1 MSSLLYS
8 GRWSWAQGLAVSSI
22 SLLYPSS
29 TSLRNPPYDNDAQ
42 GATKWGTLLVGMVCA
57 GCAAASYICV
67 KYGAH
72 RAFALAVLL

>member
-1 MSSLLYS
+1 M
-8 GRWSWAQGLAVSSI
+8 
-22 SLLYPSS
+22 
-29 TSLRNPPYDNDAQ
+29 SLRNPPYDNDAQ

-72 RAFALAVLL
+72 RAFTLAVLL